1 MSESDDSRIAALLM
15 WTYNFFVHKVFCDD
29 VIAHEELVS
38 IVKNAEI
45 TRERGPEWS
54 ARIECFSILDQ
65 MDAVITFKLCGKLD

>member
-1 MSESDDSRIAALLM
+1 M

-29 VIAHEELVS
+29 VIAHEELVF

-54 ARIECFSILDQ
+54 ARIECFSIGSNGRSDHIQ
-65 MDAVITFKLCGKLD
+65 AVWQTGLIPVWMRW